1 MILQKKLT
9 DESRDAV
16 NILEVVS
23 RNIKRSYLCQCITEA
38 TGDQIKFY
46 IAEQLRI
53 IANSIESKELFMM
66 DDTIKSIF
74 PGTDIMP
81 GDGVKIISRGGNNFN
96 LRSSKYEISVVSNVS
111 SRCKDCRPH
120 IKTFYNIINRSF
132 PLATNH
138 SKYKNINI
146 IAKNPVSAD
155 FEKRN
160 IRNVNFNLRR
170 KVTRIK
176 NKERRERF
184 G

>member
-1 MILQKKLT
+1 MINNIMKSVFSETGIIT
-9 DESRDAV
+9 D
-16 NILEVVS
+16 
-23 RNIKRSYLCQCITEA
+23 
-38 TGDQIKFY
+38 
-46 IAEQLRI
+46 
-53 IANSIESKELFMM
+53 
-66 DDTIKSIF
+66 
-74 PGTDIMP
+74 
-81 GDGVKIISRGGNNFN
+81 DGVKIISRGGNNFN
-96 LRSSKYEISVVSNVS
+96 LRSSKYEISVVSIVS

-138 SKYKNINI
+138 SKYTNINV

-155 FEKRN
+155 FEIRN